1 MFKTYTTLSACRV
14 RTSEGEACFL
24 APAKNSKS
32 KPTILHNDK
41 PKVWVKLPIGTKF
54 QLCAKFEK
62 TDTFMVQV
70 EIADG
75 KGGHEA
81 PIGIILRRMSYVNLV
96 GGLKEAPVVVEEP
109 KVQAAAATI
118 TPEATTGDG
127 ADEIDG
133 DTLEANAAAD
143 AIADEQADEKEEVAA

>member
-1 MFKTYTTLSACRV
+1 MFIIYTIISEARV

-32 KPTILHNDK
+32 KPTVLHNDK
-41 PKVWVKLPIGTKF
+41 PKVWVKLPVGTKF

-62 TDTFMVQV
+62 TDTFLLSV

-81 PIGIILRRMSYVNLV
+81 PIGIVLRRMSYQNLL
-96 GGLKEAPVVVEEP
+96 GGLVEKAAPVVEET
-109 KVQAAAATI
+109 KVQTTAI
-118 TPEATTGDG
+118 TPEAPVTDDNEITADSIADDG
-127 ADEIDG
+127 AGE
-133 DTLEANAAAD
+133 
-143 AIADEQADEKEEVAA
+143 EQADEKEEEAA